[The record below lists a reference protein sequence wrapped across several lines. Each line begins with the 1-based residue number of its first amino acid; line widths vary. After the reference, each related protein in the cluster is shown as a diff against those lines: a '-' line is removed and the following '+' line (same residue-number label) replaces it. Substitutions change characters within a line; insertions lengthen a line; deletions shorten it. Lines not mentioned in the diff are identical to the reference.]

1 MTRDCSAVSA
11 NQQETQGVE
20 EVRVTA
26 PVRTADVGGWTDT
39 WFAGRG
45 MVTNVAVGPGV
56 GVEIRTA
63 DGSPD
68 EARISIVDPPAFGPR
83 SEEIAQS
90 VADPE
95 RRFDAT
101 VSLADPRAS
110 ADPFLAMAVA
120 VAGPTRHLEVT
131 VRSSVPTACGMGT
144 SAAISVAVIGA
155 VWTIEDR
162 NFTMAQLATA
172 ALYVETGLGLQ
183 SGIQDQLAAAFGGTH
198 RFDVRYPTLGFAHQL
213 TLDPADL
220 FADRLVTVY
229 LGQPHSS
236 SAIHEQ
242 VIFELEAGGH
252 RRALDDLRVAAMN
265 AAASLLRCDLRGFGR
280 SMTEHNDATRRL
292 HPSIV
297 STLADEIGAMAME
310 HGAVGWKANGAGGNG
325 GTISLLASEDGDER
339 AALLERLRH
348 HRACAVLA
356 VEPVTTGFVVRSLR

>member
-1 MTRDCSAVSA
+1 MTRDFSAVSA
-11 NQQETQGVE
+11 NQQEMRVE
-20 EVRVTA
+20 HVRVTA

-56 GVEIRTA
+56 GVEVRA
-63 DGSPD
+63 VDGSPD
-68 EARISIVDPPAFGPR
+68 KARILIVDAPAVGHRAEPM
-83 SEEIAQS
+83 SSSA
-90 VADPE
+90 AAPAY
-95 RRFDAT
+95 RFDAM
-101 VSLADPRAS
+101 VSLADPQGS
-110 ADPFLAMAVA
+110 ADPFVAMAVA
-120 VAGPTRHLEVT
+120 VAGPNRRLEVT
-131 VRSSVPTACGMGT
+131 IRSCVPPACGLGT

-162 NFTMAQLATA
+162 RFTMAELATA
-172 ALYVETGLGLQ
+172 ALAVETGLGLQ

-198 RFDVRYPTLGFAHQL
+198 RFDVRYPTLGYALRL
-213 TLDPADL
+213 TPDPAVL

-242 VIFELEAGGH
+242 VIAELEAGGH
-252 RRALDDLRVAAMN
+252 KRALDDLRVAAMN
-265 AAASLLRCDLRGFGR
+265 AAASLLRGDLRGFGR

-292 HPSIV
+292 HPTIV

-325 GTISLLASEDGDER
+325 GTISLLASENCDER
-339 AALLERLRH
+339 TALVERLRQH
-348 HRACAVLA
+348 QECEVLA
-356 VEPVTTGFVVRSLR
+356 VEPVTNGFSVTSAE

>member
-11 NQQETQGVE
+11 KQQETLGE
-20 EVRVTA
+20 YVRVTA

-56 GVEIRTA
+56 GVEVRA
-63 DGSPD
+63 VDGSPD
-68 EARISIVDPPAFGPR
+68 EARIMIVDALALVHG
-83 SEEIAQS
+83 EEPIPSS
-90 VADPE
+90 VAPLMY
-95 RRFDAT
+95 RFDGM
-101 VSLADPRAS
+101 VSLENPQAS
-110 ADPFLAMAVA
+110 ADPFVAMAVA
-120 VAGPTRHLEVT
+120 VAGPKRRLEVT
-131 VRSSVPTACGMGT
+131 LRSSVPTACGLGT

-155 VWTIEDR
+155 VWTIENR
-162 NFTMAQLATA
+162 RFTMAELATA
-172 ALYVETGLGLQ
+172 ALAVETGLGLQ

-198 RFDVRYPTLGFAHQL
+198 RFDVRYPTLGYAHRL
-213 TLDPADL
+213 TPDPVDL

-242 VIFELEAGGH
+242 VIAELEAGGH

-265 AAASLLRCDLRGFGR
+265 AAASLLRGDLRGFGR

-292 HPSIV
+292 HPTIV
-297 STLADEIGAMAME
+297 STVADEIGAMAMD

-325 GTISLLASEDGDER
+325 GTISLVASENCNER
-339 AALLERLRH
+339 ASLLERLRQH
-348 HRACAVLA
+348 QVCEVLA
-356 VEPVTTGFVVRSLR
+356 VEPVANGFLVTSTA

>member
-1 MTRDCSAVSA
+1 MSAK
-11 NQQETQGVE
+11 QQGMHGEQL
-20 EVRVTA
+20 RVTA

-56 GVEIRTA
+56 GVEVRTV

-68 EARISIVDPPAFGPR
+68 EAHILIVDAAPFGPGPQP
-83 SEEIAQS
+83 IDAS
-90 VADPE
+90 VVAAPY
-95 RRFDAT
+95 RFDAT
-101 VSLADPRAS
+101 VSLADPQAS
-110 ADPFLAMAVA
+110 ADPFVAMAVA
-120 VAGPTRHLEVT
+120 VAGPKRRLEVT
-131 VRSSVPTACGMGT
+131 IRSCVPPACGLGT

-162 NFTMAQLATA
+162 RFSMAELAAA
-172 ALYVETGLGLQ
+172 ALAVETGLGLQ

-198 RFDVRYPTLGFAHQL
+198 RFDVRYPTLGFAHRL
-213 TLDPADL
+213 TPDPAVL

-242 VIFELEAGGH
+242 VIAELEAGGH

-265 AAASLLRCDLRGFGR
+265 AAASLLRGDLRGFGR

-292 HPSIV
+292 HPTIV
-297 STLADEIGAMAME
+297 STLADEIGAMAMD

-325 GTISLLASEDGDER
+325 GTISLLAGEHFDER
-339 AALLERLRH
+339 AELLERLRQH
-348 HRACAVLA
+348 PACEVLA
-356 VEPVTTGFVVRSLR
+356 VKPVTKGFSVTFAE